1 MSIMDDQDSLDGTLE
16 TLELNEHTKS
26 EQQRRKSNDS
36 YNYNESNLDLFSHD
50 STHVRLVIEAEKQT
64 ILARERA
71 SQILQKLSMEVG
83 EHDKE
88 AALILSKLSM
98 EVALPEKD
106 SSDSDH
112 DRNINE
118 SAEAR
123 DESNYNDYKGVN
135 FDNIRMPVD
144 NDDSSSPSANKSNN
158 DTKVFELMDTPSEDD
173 IAHLKQCIL
182 PLSPSGAPKG
192 KKGNRISGQFEFK
205 RMNSVLTVVKSF
217 EDSSVDS
224 AKSKTSR
231 SSRFSLRRKGSM
243 RSNRTSK
250 SLYSFNESNALTD
263 DAFLQDIYNDEIKK
277 QKKKE
282 KRSGDLPPRL
292 RKRSIIG
299 SMGSVAGDAEKE
311 DVISVVSN
319 LSELSLESIGFKVK
333 KNNNGPIV
341 VTEESLRPPRIP
353 DVLCLKTQ
361 IKLSRMTKIKRK
373 LSFNRGKASF

>member
-16 TLELNEHTKS
+16 TLELNDHTKS

-64 ILARERA
+64 SLARERA

-88 AALILSKLSM
+88 TALILSKLSM
-98 EVALPEKD
+98 DVALPEKD
-106 SSDSDH
+106 SIDSDH
-112 DRNINE
+112 ERNINE

-135 FDNIRMPVD
+135 FDNIRMSVE
-144 NDDSSSPSANKSNN
+144 NDDSSSPSVNKSNN
-158 DTKVFELMDTPSEDD
+158 DTKVFELMDTPNEDD

-192 KKGNRISGQFEFK
+192 KGKRISGQFEFK

-250 SLYSFNESNALTD
+250 SLNSFNESNALTD
-263 DAFLQDIYNDEIKK
+263 DAFLQEIYDDEIKK

-299 SMGSVAGDAEKE
+299 SMGSSAAGDAERE

-333 KNNNGPIV
+333 KSNNGPIV

-361 IKLSRMTKIKRK
+361 IKLSRMTKLKRK
-373 LSFNRGKASF
+373 MSFNRGKASF